1 MIRPVCCSLIVVL
14 LCLSVC
20 LSTTNVEDPDTV
32 KRPIDLLP
40 EPEKPG
46 VCPTNDLGAATLGVC
61 AEPCSLDSDCPNDE
75 KCCSNGCGHQ
85 CISPSTYE
93 KPGPCPKNLGIGL
106 CVESCSHDDD
116 CPNNQKCCS
125 NGCGH
130 ECMAPYKAQPEKPG
144 VCRIINVE
152 EAMLGVCAEMC
163 SHDGD
168 CPNDQKCCSNGCG
181 HECMAPYK
189 AEPEKP
195 GACPT
200 INFEKAKLGVCAEM
214 CSHDGDCPNDRKC
227 CSNGCGHQCM
237 APYKEKPGVCPRRVI
252 GVRLCEELCAHDTDC
267 PDDEKCCSTK
277 CGRECTPPFKV
288 RTPPCFKA
296 NVC

>member
-40 EPEKPG
+40 AEPEKPG

-116 CPNNQKCCS
+116 CPNN
-125 NGCGH
+125 
-130 ECMAPYKAQPEKPG
+130 
-144 VCRIINVE
+144 
-152 EAMLGVCAEMC
+152 
-163 SHDGD
+163 
-168 CPNDQKCCSNGCG
+168 QKCCSNGCG